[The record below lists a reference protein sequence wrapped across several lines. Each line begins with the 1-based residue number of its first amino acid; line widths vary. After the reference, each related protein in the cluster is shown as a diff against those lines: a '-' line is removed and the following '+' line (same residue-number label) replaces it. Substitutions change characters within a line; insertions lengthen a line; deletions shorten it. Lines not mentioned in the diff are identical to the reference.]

1 MFEASILVA
10 LLVVSAPIILMGAA
24 LLLAGEW

>member
-1 MFEASILVA
+1 MFEASIVIA

-24 LLLAGEW
+24 LIFMGEL